1 MIAIDRSPEQLA
13 RVLQNIGNESAYS
26 RVQEVVEFFRAAGTY
41 EEANRVRWG
50 PLQTRE
56 DAKQRDR
63 GLI

>member
-1 MIAIDRSPEQLA
+1 MTDLPEQLA
-13 RVLQNIGNESAYS
+13 RVPPSVGNESAYS
-26 RVQEVVEFFRAAGTY
+26 RVQEAVEFFRAAGTY
-41 EEANRVRWG
+41 VEANRVRWD